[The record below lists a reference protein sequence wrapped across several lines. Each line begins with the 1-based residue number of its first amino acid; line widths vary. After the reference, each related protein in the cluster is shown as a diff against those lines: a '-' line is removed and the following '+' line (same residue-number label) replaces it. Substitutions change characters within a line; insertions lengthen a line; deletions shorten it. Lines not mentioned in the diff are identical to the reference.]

1 MSCNCVHHKEDID
14 QDKKILQEFKEL
26 FIKRMTVD
34 SETNDRR
41 RKDYNQAIF
50 AYDIYRNEYTQ
61 AWLKIT
67 LNMVLRCF
75 DDAMKDYR
83 RTYCDV
89 ENCNRK

>member
-14 QDKKILQEFKEL
+14 RDKKILQEFKEL
-26 FIKRMTVD
+26 FVKRMTED

-41 RKDYNQAIF
+41 RKDYNQALF
-50 AYDIYRNEYTQ
+50 FYDEYRKEYRQVWNE
-61 AWLKIT
+61 IT
-67 LNMVLRCF
+67 LYMVLQCF
-75 DDAMKDYR
+75 DDAVKDYR